1 MFIFAVKGEYNLNF
15 EKLDPFCKRKI
26 EKFKEENKDFLENS
40 IVKSFLMEE
49 KNQKLLVQFICNPTE
64 ENKKLLDKEFKEF
77 YFDIRFT
84 SYISTALYFNA
95 INFDKRYRKMLKRQP
110 LTVDQ
115 SIKND
120 TSQPSLNT
128 LLVDTEAE
136 VQVDDILRSENI
148 EDYVTNPVLYE
159 AIQSLT
165 EKQKEVISLA
175 YVKGLTDTEI
185 SKVLNK
191 SQQAVSKI
199 HKAALKN
206 ICKFIEKKGGLK
218 DECM

>member
-1 MFIFAVKGEYNLNF
+1 MDF
-15 EKLDPFCKRKI
+15 EKLDPFCIQKI
-26 EKFKEENKDFLENS
+26 EEFKEENKDFLENS
-40 IVKSFLMEE
+40 VVKSFLTEE
-49 KNQKLLVQFICNPTE
+49 ENQKLLVQVICEPTE
-64 ENKKLLDKEFKEF
+64 ENKKLLDNEFKKF

-84 SYISTALYFNA
+84 SYISTVLYFNA
-95 INFDKRYRKMLKRQP
+95 INFDKRYRKMLNRQP

-115 SIKND
+115 PIKND
-120 TSQPSLNT
+120 SSNTSFNAM
-128 LLVDTEAE
+128 LVDAETEI
-136 VQVDDILRSENI
+136 QVEDILRSDNI
-148 EDYVTNPVLYE
+148 EDYITNPVLYE

-199 HKAALKN
+199 HKAALRN
-206 ICKFIEKKGGLK
+206 ICKFIKDKGGLK
-218 DECM
+218 YDCM

>member
-1 MFIFAVKGEYNLNF
+1 MNF
-15 EKLDPFCKRKI
+15 EKLDPFCKQKI
-26 EKFKEENKDFLENS
+26 EEFKEENKDFLENPV
-40 IVKSFLMEE
+40 VKSFLMEE
-49 KNQKLLVQFICNPTE
+49 KNQKLLVEVICDPTE
-64 ENKKLLDKEFKEF
+64 ENQKLLDNEFKKF

-84 SYISTALYFNA
+84 SYISMVLYFNA
-95 INFDKRYRKMLKRQP
+95 INFDKRYRKMLKRHP

-115 SIKND
+115 PIKND
-120 TSQPSLNT
+120 TSNT
-128 LLVDTEAE
+128 SFNAMLVDVETEI
-136 VQVDDILRSENI
+136 QVEDILRSDNI
-148 EDYVTNPVLYE
+148 EDYITNPVLYE

-199 HKAALKN
+199 HKAALKS